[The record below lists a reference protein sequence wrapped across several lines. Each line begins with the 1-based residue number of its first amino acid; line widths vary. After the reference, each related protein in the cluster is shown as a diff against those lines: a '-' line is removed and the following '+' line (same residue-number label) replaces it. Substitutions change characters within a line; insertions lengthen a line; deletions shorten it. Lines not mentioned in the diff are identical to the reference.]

1 MAGEAG
7 DGKPTVQQ
15 KRRMYVIFFVGAF
28 LIDLVFGLVQFGT
41 YRPTLLGLAV
51 MITAALFYVIS
62 LVRGR

>member
-62 LVRGR
+62 LLRGR

>member
-51 MITAALFYVIS
+51 MITAALFYVVS
-62 LVRGR
+62 LVRNR